1 MQMKPKP
8 RFRMTFISL
17 FPENVQNVKVSTKN
31 HNVLLFVQWTVVFQT
46 MTTWKVKKFCWN
58 VKHFYTTNNTKAS
71 IYAKLFLFLS
81 QNKSYEKTICRS
93 EEHTSELQSRP
104 HLVCRLLLEKKNKK

>member
-8 RFRMTFISL
+8 RFLMTFISL
-17 FPENVQNVKVSTKN
+17 FPENVQNVKVFTKN
-31 HNVLLFVQWTVVFQT
+31 RNVLLFVRWTVVFRT
-46 MTTWKVKKFCWN
+46 MITWKVKKFYWN

-81 QNKSYEKTICRS
+81 KIKAMKKLFAFLS
-93 EEHTSELQSRP
+93 
-104 HLVCRLLLEKKNKK
+104 LVALTVSCAVKKEI